1 MTKKFISLFK
11 NLEEE
16 NTKNLIEK
24 LLNSFHFVKSV
35 KVLSHNEHFRT
46 HKDKDVDCKVF
57 FYKVKTN
64 LLNFLSKEFL
74 QQLKLFNVSCIS
86 LNDSIDVG
94 NVFCILP
101 NGTLILNLNK
111 DTYET
116 LGLEGKSSTLIRRSD
131 RFVVKINL
139 LDASFTE
146 TKKFYQRVKW
156 CFENSLVTSFNF
168 FLTKYNK
175 SNGNLEELDNFGD
188 ANIEKVY
195 LNDNYLC
202 NENVITPHIEQILEQ
217 LTRSSDLKQS
227 ESTELINDLLEWLGM
242 AAVSSDRIMSY
253 DRVDSF
259 ISAYKV
265 AQPNRIH
272 NLYSMEATGLI
283 SVSTIINIFRNL
295 CDELLLKKAINFGVL
310 YLWGFRDSPV
320 SFNQK
325 EHGFNLTDGENDL
338 VLVLSDAGDAV
349 LVQVLGDLDE
359 YSR

>member
-131 RFVVKINL
+131 RFG
-139 LDASFTE
+139 
-146 TKKFYQRVKW
+146 
-156 CFENSLVTSFNF
+156 
-168 FLTKYNK
+168 
-175 SNGNLEELDNFGD
+175 NGNLEELDNFGD

-338 VLVLSDAGDAV
+338 VLVLSNAGDAV